1 MHEVSSIPTVA
12 VLLPTFNGENFLE
25 EQLESLLNQEGVLT
39 KVYIRDDASTDK
51 TVQILEKYTK
61 VFEIVFSEVNIGT
74 TASLLSLLHR
84 AKDYDFVAFC
94 DQDDVWASNHLVL
107 AVQDLMN
114 TNKVIGAFY
123 FPQYNYIDTQSKL
136 IRKRMPVSN
145 IGCSNALVENPIIG
159 CGLVFNEFAA
169 GKIKELDLSTNYFL
183 DHQIYFLGSLIGEI
197 HQGASYSIN
206 YRIHPGNQVGI
217 SAGALN
223 LFASFSRA
231 IDKLN
236 QIKRQQLAL
245 KKIYFQIA
253 KLIPQD
259 STYVPSRHFSAVYSR
274 NVIIKLKYF
283 FHPQFR
289 RQKRLDQILFRLVFV
304 LLF

>member
-1 MHEVSSIPTVA
+1 MHEVNPIPTVA

-39 KVYIRDDASTDK
+39 KVYVRDDASTDK
-51 TVQILEKYTK
+51 TVQILKKYTK
-61 VFEIVFSEVNIGT
+61 VFEVVFSEVNIGT
-74 TASLLSLLHR
+74 TASLLSLLHL

-107 AVQDLMN
+107 AVQGLMN
-114 TNKVIGAFY
+114 TNKAIGAFY
-123 FPQYNYIDTQSKL
+123 FPQYNYIDSQSKL
-136 IRKRMPVSN
+136 IGKRMPVGN
-145 IGCSNALVENPIIG
+145 IGSSNALVENPIIG

-169 GKIKELDLSTNYFL
+169 GKIKELDFSANYFL

-197 HQGASYSIN
+197 HQGSIYTIN

-217 SAGALN
+217 SSGALDLFSN
-223 LFASFSRA
+223 LSRVF
-231 IDKLN
+231 DKVN
-236 QIKRQQLAL
+236 QIKVQQLAL
-245 KKIYFQIA
+245 KKIFFQIA

-259 STYVPSRHFSAVYSR
+259 STYVPSQHFSAVYSR
-274 NVIIKLKYF
+274 NVIVRFKYF
-283 FHPQFR
+283 FYPQFR